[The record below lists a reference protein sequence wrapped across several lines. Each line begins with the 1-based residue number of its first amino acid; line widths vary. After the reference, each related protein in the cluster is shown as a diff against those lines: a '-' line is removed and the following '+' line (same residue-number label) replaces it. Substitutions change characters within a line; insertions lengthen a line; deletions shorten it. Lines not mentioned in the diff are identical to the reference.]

1 MIEIKPKDFASNLPL
16 DIEKKRLKDL
26 AATVFSMNPVLL
38 ENKLQNEI
46 EEVKIKE
53 PEKILMKLY

>member
-26 AATVFSMNPVLL
+26 AATVFSMHPVLL

-53 PEKILMKLY
+53 PEKILMKL

>member
-16 DIEKKRLKDL
+16 DIEKKNFKDL

-46 EEVKIKE
+46 EEVKIKD
-53 PEKILMKLY
+53 PEKILMKL

>member
-1 MIEIKPKDFASNLPL
+1 LIEIKPKDFASNLPL

-26 AATVFSMNPVLL
+26 AATVFSMNPVLS

-46 EEVKIKE
+46 EEVKIKD
-53 PEKILMKLY
+53 PEKILMKL

>member
-26 AATVFSMNPVLL
+26 AATVFSMNPGLL

-53 PEKILMKLY
+53 PEKILMKL

>member
-26 AATVFSMNPVLL
+26 AATVFSINPVLL

-53 PEKILMKLY
+53 PEKILMKL